1 MSFRVQVHS
10 NEQNINSVKTE
21 IILIGAKEVNLFIVN
36 KTTGSISEI
45 QMARINE
52 VTLIPWE
59 GRENEKSKGF
69 QFGVTVSKGFHSLVW
84 LFA

>member
-1 MSFRVQVHS
+1 MSFSVQVHS

-45 QMARINE
+45 QTARINE
-52 VTLIPWE
+52 VTLIP
-59 GRENEKSKGF
+59 
-69 QFGVTVSKGFHSLVW
+69 
-84 LFA
+84 

>member
-21 IILIGAKEVNLFIVN
+21 IILVGAKEVNLFIVN

-52 VTLIPWE
+52 VTLIP
-59 GRENEKSKGF
+59 
-69 QFGVTVSKGFHSLVW
+69 
-84 LFA
+84 